1 MRVLLP
7 AQTGLIWNWKQN
19 PSCSNWRGEL
29 SLHRSPLQSGSARVS
44 SHGFSIGSHTL
55 TNTNC
60 EGEARQYDAGVL
72 NHLISENLCR
82 RCHECDWKVGPS
94 CLNMCS
100 WTSDGVFCVTWW
112 IFAGK
117 RVRGA
122 LCAARWRELTIVQ
135 LQKVPTLKWK
145 SSAYYLSSTSFK
157 CIFWIQL
164 DIEWHT
170 MQFFRLLVQ
179 TFSKKWEKTTWFYSK
194 NNKNKH
200 NNQALVDL
208 IHDESDIVLKSSHQR
223 SLWIIKRFL
232 VFPPNRRNICATK
245 WNPGHAQ

>member
-1 MRVLLP
+1 MRFLLP
-7 AQTGLIWNWKQN
+7 AETGLIWNWKQN
-19 PSCSNWRGEL
+19 SSCSNWRGEL

-60 EGEARQYDAGVL
+60 EGGARQYDALVL

-117 RVRGA
+117 RVGGP

-135 LQKVPTLKWK
+135 LQKLPTLKWK
-145 SSAYYLSSTSFK
+145 SPGFLFNYQPIFYHPLDLNVFSGSSWILNEIHCNSLD
-157 CIFWIQL
+157 FWCKHLAKNGRKQRDFIAKRSE
-164 DIEWHT
+164 I
-170 MQFFRLLVQ
+170 V
-179 TFSKKWEKTTWFYSK
+179 KIYTTT
-194 NNKNKH
+194 KH
-200 NNQALVDL
+200 
-208 IHDESDIVLKSSHQR
+208 
-223 SLWIIKRFL
+223 
-232 VFPPNRRNICATK
+232 
-245 WNPGHAQ
+245 